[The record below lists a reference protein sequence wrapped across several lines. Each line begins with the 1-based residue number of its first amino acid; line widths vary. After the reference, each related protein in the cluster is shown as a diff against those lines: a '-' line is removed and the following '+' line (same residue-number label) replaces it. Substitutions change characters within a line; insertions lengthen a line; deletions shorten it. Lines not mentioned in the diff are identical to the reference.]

1 MIINLLNELCGAR
14 LTFNYM
20 RVGGVKWDAP
30 DGWIEK
36 VEEFVPYMREQL
48 AGYHDLVSGNEI
60 FLNRVKGV
68 GIYKRGRSDL
78 VFFKR
83 SKFALH
89 WSKLGSSQR

>member
-1 MIINLLNELCGAR
+1 MNYAGHGLL
-14 LTFNYM
+14 FNYM

-60 FLNRVKGV
+60 FLKSCERRWY
-68 GIYKRGRSDL
+68 I
-78 VFFKR
+78 
-83 SKFALH
+83 
-89 WSKLGSSQR
+89 

>member
-1 MIINLLNELCGAR
+1 MGTNLLDIGAVSPFLYAFREREMIINLLNELCGAR

-48 AGYHDLVSGNEI
+48 AGYQ
-60 FLNRVKGV
+60 
-68 GIYKRGRSDL
+68 RSC
-78 VFFKR
+78 
-83 SKFALH
+83 
-89 WSKLGSSQR
+89 